1 MTEAKPVALVW
12 RPSTKAAGYLV
23 LTVVACA
30 AALVTGRPEAVA
42 IGAPFT
48 LVLLAGLVAPRPTVR
63 VSAGT
68 ARPSATEGEELD
80 VDVCLEVD
88 DGPVWVRVGLRPGPG
103 FAHPARR
110 RGARSAPSRPV
121 GLYLGSAGQFEHRTA
136 LLATRWGRL
145 SPGVAVCLASSRL
158 GVWEALGEV
167 PILESLPVYP
177 TPQTLRTLVLPERL
191 VLPSGLHTSRAKG
204 TGYDLA
210 GVRPYYPGDRAREVN
225 WRTTARHGSLFVNE
239 RHPERGADVVLL
251 LDTFDPCGIE
261 RTVTAAC
268 ALADAYLAQRDR
280 VGLVKFGGWLR
291 WLRPGLGSR
300 QRYLVVDALLGTDA
314 AQSAV
319 YRGVDVLPPHTI
331 PPASLLVGLSTLESP
346 SSWASMV
353 ELLRRGFD
361 LAVMEVEPPTRQSAP
376 AAPLDGAALALWRV
390 RRDANR
396 ARLRWA
402 GVPVVPW
409 AVGQP
414 LADAFEELAAWTRR
428 GR

>member
-1 MTEAKPVALVW
+1 MTPAAPVTLEW
-12 RPSTKAAGYLV
+12 RPSAKASCYLV
-23 LTVVACA
+23 LTVVACV

-42 IGAPFT
+42 IGAPFA
-48 LVLLAGLVAPRPTVR
+48 LALLAGLVAPRPAVR
-63 VSAGT
+63 VSAST
-68 ARPSATEGEELD
+68 VRPSATEGEELD
-80 VDVCLEVD
+80 VDVRLEVD
-88 DGPVWVRVGLRPGPG
+88 DGPVWVEVGLRPGPG
-103 FAHPARR
+103 FAHPDRPPGTRLRR
-110 RGARSAPSRPV
+110 PGPA
-121 GLYLGSAGQFEHRTA
+121 GLLLERAGQVEHRTA
-136 LLATRWGRL
+136 LLAARWGRL
-145 SPGVAVCLASSRL
+145 SPGVAVCRASSRL
-158 GVWEALGEV
+158 GAWEAVGEIPV
-167 PILESLPVYP
+167 AESVPVYP

-210 GVRPYYPGDRAREVN
+210 GVRPYYPGDRARDVN
-225 WRTTARHGSLFVNE
+225 WRTSARHGSLFVNE

-251 LDTFDPCGIE
+251 LDTFDPCGVE

-268 ALADAYLAQRDR
+268 ALAEAYLAQRDR

-300 QRYLVVDALLGTDA
+300 QHYLVVDALLGTDA

-346 SSWASMV
+346 SSGASMV
-353 ELLRRGFD
+353 ELVRRGFD
-361 LAVMEVEPPTRQSAP
+361 LAVLEVEPPTHRSML
-376 AAPLDGAALALWRV
+376 AAPLDGAAMALWRA
-390 RRDANR
+390 RREANR
-396 ARLRWA
+396 AGLRRA
-402 GVPVVPW
+402 GAPVVPW

-414 LADAFEELAAWTRR
+414 LAEAFEELAAWTRR